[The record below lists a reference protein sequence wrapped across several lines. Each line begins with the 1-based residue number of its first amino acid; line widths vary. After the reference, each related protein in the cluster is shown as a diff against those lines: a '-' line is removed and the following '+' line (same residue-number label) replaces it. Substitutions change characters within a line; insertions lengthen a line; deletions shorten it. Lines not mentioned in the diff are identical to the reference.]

1 MSYEKIEIAAVA
13 FAEAPNSD
21 CEVEAMDLYYAI
33 KDGGKTVDYA
43 DTKATQAFIEAV
55 REICIKAGLTTRT
68 ADSFASVA
76 KTAVYDAYI
85 PF

>member
-1 MSYEKIEIAAVA
+1 MKYEKIEIAAA
-13 FAEAPNSD
+13 LFANAPDSD

-33 KDGGKTVDYA
+33 KDMATTVDHA
-43 DTKATQAFIEAV
+43 NAKATQAFSEAV
-55 REICIKAGLTTRT
+55 RKACMKAGLTSRT
-68 ADSFASVA
+68 AVSFGNIA